1 MELEGFHVQ
10 DEYKSLKKSNSN
22 SAEASP
28 FHQVVSN
35 MQEAA
40 MSIYEQYLSEKV
52 LDTFLILLSRVLSVH
67 SLLIENRLLLVSGL
81 TK

>member
-1 MELEGFHVQ
+1 MELEGIHVQ
-10 DEYKSLKKSNSN
+10 DEYKYLKKSNLN
-22 SAEASP
+22 SSETSP

-52 LDTFLILLSRVLSVH
+52 FATF
-67 SLLIENRLLLVSGL
+67 
-81 TK
+81 

>member
-10 DEYKSLKKSNSN
+10 DEYKSLMKSNSN
-22 SAEASP
+22 SAETSP

-52 LDTFLILLSRVLSVH
+52 FATF
-67 SLLIENRLLLVSGL
+67 
-81 TK
+81 